1 MLQTK
6 KKKYNTSLL
15 TIFKNTM
22 LTRNSGNKGPEM
34 RCYVRGPG
42 IRREDEKGDKSNSW
56 DQELLHEL
64 IIYEKE

>member
-1 MLQTK
+1 M
-6 KKKYNTSLL
+6 
-15 TIFKNTM
+15 IFKNTM